1 MPNYDGPHYAPY
13 DDVLM
18 GKLTKRQWQ
27 QVFTIVRQKQK
38 SLLEMFDEEH
48 YNELNDILDNST
60 HWLTMPK
67 SMTHNQMHGP
77 LNDIHYSTN
86 H

>member
-27 QVFTIVRQKQK
+27 EVFTIVRQKQK

-48 YNELNDILDNST
+48 YNELNDILDK
-60 HWLTMPK
+60 LY
-67 SMTHNQMHGP
+67 P
-77 LNDIHYSTN
+77 LAYNAKEYDTQPDAWSFE
-86 H
+86 